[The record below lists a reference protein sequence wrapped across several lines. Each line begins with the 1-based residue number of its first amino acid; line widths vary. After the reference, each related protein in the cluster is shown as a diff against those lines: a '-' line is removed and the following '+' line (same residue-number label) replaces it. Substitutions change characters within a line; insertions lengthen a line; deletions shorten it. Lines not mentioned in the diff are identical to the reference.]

1 MSLHRLPLVEEEIE
15 SDEVALRLQLQRYV
29 QDGQLSDGSDEVE
42 TQLPEDMIEVDE
54 NQRLSNEPKVSC
66 WIFGYGS
73 LCWNPGFEY
82 ENCLAGYIRG
92 YVRRF
97 WQGNTTHR
105 GTIDKVREP
114 FTILGQYFTILILF
128 LLPLFNT
135 NLIVILI
142 V

>member
-1 MSLHRLPLVEEEIE
+1 MSLHRLSLVEEEIVS
-15 SDEVALRLQLQRYV
+15 SDEALRLQLQHFV
-29 QDGQLSDGSDEVE
+29 PDGQLSDGSDEIE
-42 TQLPEDMIEVDE
+42 SQPPEDTIDMNE
-54 NQRLSNEPKVSC
+54 SNCRATEPMVSC

-105 GTIDKVREP
+105 GTIDKVIFYP
-114 FTILGQYFTILILF
+114 LSIPLF
-128 LLPLFNT
+128 LFT
-135 NLIVILI
+135 DVC
-142 V
+142 